1 MTDQPFHSLARSPLA
16 LLPAP
21 GGRGRRPEYP
31 ASHHISSS
39 DVSFCEARLYGNTQ
53 DQEARP

>member
-16 LLPAP
+16 MLPAP

-39 DVSFCEARLYGNTQ
+39 VVSLGEARLYGDAQ
-53 DQEARP
+53 DREVHP

>member
-21 GGRGRRPEYP
+21 GGHGRRPEYP
-31 ASHHISSS
+31 ASHHISSP
-39 DVSFCEARLYGNTQ
+39 DVSFGEASLYGNTQ
-53 DQEARP
+53 DQEVHP

>member
-16 LLPAP
+16 AP
-21 GGRGRRPEYP
+21 GAHGRRPEYP

-39 DVSFCEARLYGNTQ
+39 DVSFGEARLYGNTQ
-53 DQEARP
+53 DQEVHP